1 MHGRIHP
8 SIQPDLERAV
18 GTLKLAVGKRGDVTA
33 VQDLHQ
39 AGCGR
44 LLFPA
49 IARGAP
55 LEAVV
60 VNSAGGVTGGD
71 RFRVRAA
78 AGPGTQLSLTTQA
91 CEKVYRSDGAAACV
105 ATTLKLEPRAT
116 LHWLPQETILF
127 DGSNLIRSLVI
138 DMAEEAQLVA
148 CEAIL
153 LGRRAMGE
161 RLATARLRDSWRI
174 RRGGRLIFAEETRV
188 NGDWPRQ
195 NARAALGADAAAFAT
210 LVLVQSDAATLLE
223 PIRAALAH
231 PGVEAGASAFEGMVV
246 VRMIAQSG
254 LALRQ
259 MLVPLLELVT
269 ARTLPRVWQT

>member
-1 MHGRIHP
+1 MHGRARV
-8 SIQPDLERAV
+8 SFQPDLERAI
-18 GTLKLAVGKRGDVTA
+18 GTLKLSVRQRDDATA

-49 IARGAP
+49 IPRHAP
-55 LEAVV
+55 LESVI
-60 VNSAGGVTGGD
+60 VNTAGGVTGGD
-71 RFRVRAA
+71 RFDVRATA
-78 AGPGTQLSLTTQA
+78 RQGARLSLTTQA
-91 CEKVYRSDGAAACV
+91 CEKVYRSDGAPARV
-105 ATTLKLEPRAT
+105 TTKLKLESCAS

-127 DGSNLIRSLVI
+127 DGSHLTRSLAI
-138 DMAEEAQLVA
+138 DMAEDAQLVA

-161 RLATARLRDSWRI
+161 RLTTAKLRDSWRI

-188 NGDWPRQ
+188 AGDWPRQ
-195 NARAALGADAAAFAT
+195 NAQAALGAGAAAFAT
-210 LVLVQSDAATLLE
+210 LVIAGADSSALLE
-223 PIRAALAH
+223 RIRAMLDH
-231 PGVEAGASAFEGMVV
+231 PGFEAGASAFEGMVV

-259 MLVPLLELVT
+259 MLVPLLELAT
-269 ARTLPRVWQT
+269 ARPLPRVWQT